1 MSLSLRSTAVFVPR
15 VACYSTASYSTTT
28 HEVEKS
34 SANQPHTNCEEQ
46 GNAGRSTKPEVVIST
61 DSDQVE
67 STGGHV
73 RI

>member
-15 VACYSTASYSTTT
+15 VACYSTASYSTTM

-34 SANQPHTNCEEQ
+34 SGNKPQTDYEGQ
-46 GNAGRSTKPEVVIST
+46 SNAGRSTKPEVGIST

-73 RI
+73 RV

>member
-1 MSLSLRSTAVFVPR
+1 MSLPFRSTTTFVPR
-15 VACYSTASYSTTT
+15 VACYSNASYSTAT
-28 HEVEKS
+28 HQAERAPLDQHE
-34 SANQPHTNCEEQ
+34 PGQ
-46 GNAGRSTKPEVVIST
+46 GSQRDAGRSTKPEVVIST

>member
-1 MSLSLRSTAVFVPR
+1 MSLSLRSTTTFVPR

-28 HEVEKS
+28 HQSERAPLYQDEPKRES
-34 SANQPHTNCEEQ
+34 EQ
-46 GNAGRSTKPEVVIST
+46 DAGRSTKPEVVISS
-61 DSDQVE
+61 DSDYVE